1 MVNDAHYII
10 ITGETSGFGEAT
22 AIEFSKMGWN
32 IIITG
37 RRNERLMQLKE
48 NLGKNYNNDI
58 IALNFDVRNQ
68 NAVTTII
75 QSLSENIK
83 SKIKIL
89 VNNAGLAAGRAPI
102 DEGDIDDWEQMI
114 DTNIKGLL
122 YITKEIIPI
131 FKENNSGHI
140 INISSIAGKEN
151 YADGNVYCAS
161 KHAVDSFSNSMRI
174 DLLKYGIKVTNI
186 APGAANT
193 EFSTVR
199 YKGDQDKVKAT
210 YEGFQPLIAKDIAE
224 TIYFVCSRPSH
235 VTINDLV
242 IMPTAQANATLFHKS

>member
-1 MVNDAHYII
+1 MINNENYIL
-10 ITGETSGFGEAT
+10 ITGATSGFGEAT

-37 RRNERLMQLKE
+37 RRNERLLQLKE
-48 NLGKNYNNDI
+48 TLKKNYYNDI
-58 IALNFDVRNQ
+58 IALNFDIRNQ
-68 NAVTTII
+68 NEVISAI
-75 QSLSENIK
+75 QSLSEK
-83 SKIKIL
+83 VKRKISIL
-89 VNNAGLAAGRAPI
+89 VNNAGLAAGRSPI
-102 DEGDIDDWEQMI
+102 DEGNIDDWEQMI

-122 YITKEIIPI
+122 YITKEITPI
-131 FKENNSGHI
+131 FKENKRGHI
-140 INISSIAGKEN
+140 VNISSIAGKEN

-161 KHAVDSFSNSMRI
+161 KHAVDSLSNSMRI

-193 EFSTVR
+193 EFSSVR

-210 YEGFQPLIAKDIAE
+210 YEGFQPLMAQDIAE

-242 IMPTAQANATLFHKS
+242 IMPTTQANATLFHKS